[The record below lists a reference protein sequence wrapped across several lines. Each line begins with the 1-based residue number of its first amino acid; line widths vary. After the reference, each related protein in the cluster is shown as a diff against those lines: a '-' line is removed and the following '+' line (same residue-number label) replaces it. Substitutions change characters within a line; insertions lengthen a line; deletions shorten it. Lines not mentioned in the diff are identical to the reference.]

1 MGAGLVF
8 LLAKSATEFN
18 RMVELR
24 SEMETMLKY
33 IKDEIQIKASAS
45 DLAESKAHSFFP
57 NSNYWESGN
66 SNKLPNDDSESC
78 NFRFGAM
85 EIHRQPHRRVDMD
98 AKLCSKKG
106 CEMEEELQ
114 VELQRLQFHLEGQGS
129 STHPHQDRLFE
140 VDTESSGSFA
150 DANQQVN
157 EAKAEANKHAGVCP
171 LELERRLHEL
181 LEARQHER
189 IAELETALECA
200 ARKLDEKEVEICWW
214 RDTARLVTKHREQRL
229 LLQF

>member
-1 MGAGLVF
+1 MLRKQKLFALARDFIKLV
-8 LLAKSATEFN
+8 
-18 RMVELR
+18 V
-24 SEMETMLKY
+24 
-33 IKDEIQIKASAS
+33 
-45 DLAESKAHSFFP
+45 
-57 NSNYWESGN
+57 
-66 SNKLPNDDSESC
+66 
-78 NFRFGAM
+78 
-85 EIHRQPHRRVDMD
+85 V
-98 AKLCSKKG
+98 CSKKI
-106 CEMEEELQ
+106 
-114 VELQRLQFHLEGQGS
+114 VQRCPENS
-129 STHPHQDRLFE
+129 

-229 LLQF
+229 QLQF